1 MTSPSGSR
9 RSHRRDRTPG
19 APPGWRWLLGAGCL
33 LVVGGL
39 GLLAWART
47 PPGQAALLR
56 LGSDSM
62 FEPVQAA
69 IEAALRGALPG
80 YASAATDQ
88 LPDLL
93 LNHPTDH
100 PTDHRADH
108 PEDEATSFA
117 WSLPAVGP
125 GAVIR
130 CRLVPVPAAVTFWE
144 VQRQLATSLR
154 PAGGRVLWGERL
166 PPPAPRGRAPAG
178 DGEQDL
184 LRLDIGVP
192 GRPTHTLLLYKEGTR
207 PPTVHWGDI
216 AATSAWS
223 TLRSQDGR
231 PTLALVIDDWGYF
244 ENDATRGLLD
254 LKVPL
259 TLSVLPGMPYSRR
272 FALEATEL
280 ALPGAGSAP
289 GLDGVAASLRFGQTA
304 LRRER
309 LASGC
314 PVELRLGRS
323 DGGLPARR
331 HEVILHLPME
341 PEGYPEVNPGPGAIL
356 VGMSETEVATA
367 LQRALAALPTVTGVS
382 NHMGSRATAD
392 HATMA
397 RVMHVLAREGLFF
410 LDSLTTPRSVAGEE
424 ARRAGVPVLANRI
437 FLDQAQPDADAI
449 RTNLAILLRVAQ
461 KTGFAVGIGHPYAET
476 LEVLRAELPRLQ
488 REGVRFVTLSE
499 LLALRARETGARAG
513 A

>member
-1 MTSPSGSR
+1 MTSSSGSR
-9 RSHRRDRTPG
+9 RSRRRGRSPG
-19 APPGWRWLLGAGCL
+19 ARPGWRWLLGAGFL

-56 LGSDSM
+56 LGSDRM

-69 IEAALRGALPG
+69 IETALRGALPG
-80 YASAATDQ
+80 YA
-88 LPDLL
+88 
-93 LNHPTDH
+93 
-100 PTDHRADH
+100 RADRPPAADH
-108 PEDEATSFA
+108 HAADETGFD
-117 WSLPAVGP
+117 WRLPAVGP
-125 GAVIR
+125 GAAIR
-130 CRLVPVPAAVTFWE
+130 CRLVAVPAAVTFWE
-144 VQRQLATSLR
+144 VQRRLARSLR
-154 PAGGRVLWGERL
+154 AAGGRVLWGERM
-166 PPPAPRGRAPAG
+166 PSTAPLGRAGAG
-178 DGEQDL
+178 DEARDL
-184 LRLDIGVP
+184 LRLDVGVP

-207 PPTVHWGDI
+207 PPAVHWGDV
-216 AATSAWS
+216 AAGSAWS

-244 ENDATRGLLD
+244 ENDAARGLLD
-254 LKVPL
+254 LEVSL
-259 TLSVLPGMPYSRR
+259 TLAVLPGMPYSRR

-280 ALPGAGSAP
+280 ALPGAGPAP
-289 GLDGVAASLRFGQTA
+289 GPEGVASLRFGQTA

-309 LASGC
+309 LAGGC
-314 PVELRLGRS
+314 PVEVRLGRP

-356 VGMSETEVATA
+356 VGMSESEVADA
-367 LQRALAALPTVTGVS
+367 LHRALAALPTVTGVS

-397 RVMHVLAREGLFF
+397 RVMHVLVREGLFF
-410 LDSLTTPRSVAGEE
+410 LDSLTTPRSVAADE

-437 FLDQAQPDADAI
+437 FLDQPRPDTDDI
-449 RTNLAILLRVAQ
+449 RKNLAILVRVAQ

-476 LEVLRAELPRLQ
+476 LDVLRAELPRLQ

-499 LLALRARETGARAG
+499 LLALQAAADPRAG
-513 A
+513 T